1 MVVLSNNE
9 MINLEM
15 YNNFSEVECKK
26 SLSYASKLYS
36 HQLRKREPY
45 SKIKKVISINIMARK
60 YDAFNCDLLE
70 KYELFNVVNHK
81 KLLHDGLE
89 MLLILLDKLDKIDYS
104 KEESR

>member
-1 MVVLSNNE
+1 MVLSNNE

-26 SLSYASKLYS
+26 SLSYVSMLYS
-36 HQLRKREPY
+36 HQLRKRKPY
-45 SKIKKVISINIMARK
+45 SKIKKVTSINIMAGK

-70 KYELFNVVNHK
+70 KYELLNVVNHK

-89 MLLILLDKLDKIDYS
+89 MLLIPLDKLDKIDYF
-104 KEESR
+104 KDESR